1 MGVNREDELF
11 RLMEK
16 TPIYFEKAEDYH
28 WFLSY
33 VRDNHRHT
41 YWFPKANTWE
51 YWECNCCIGVNR
63 VNHQICSQCRPRHG
77 SVLTFDEALMFL
89 EEDMV
94 SVCEV
99 ADLL

>member
-28 WFLSY
+28 WFMSY
-33 VRDNHRHT
+33 VRKNHRHT
-41 YWFPKANTWE
+41 YWFPSASTWGYLE
-51 YWECNCCIGVNR
+51 LVGIGINR
-63 VNHQICSQCRPRHG
+63 RTHQICPRFLPNCV
-77 SVLTFDEALMFL
+77 STLTFDEALMFL
-89 EEDMV
+89 EEEMV

>member
-16 TPIYFEKAEDYH
+16 TPIYFEKAEDYD

-33 VRDNHRHT
+33 VRENHFHT
-41 YWFPKANTWE
+41 YWFPMAHAWE
-51 YWECNCCIGVNR
+51 YREYNCCIGVNSA
-63 VNHQICSQCRPRHG
+63 NHRICTQNRPMRG
-77 SVLTFDEALMFL
+77 SILTFDEALMFL